1 MAEYLDLT
9 GIISF
14 GEFARS
20 LAKNG
25 KVKSQ
30 LRAIQAENFPQE
42 PLKKIMV
49 ESVRVEVEANGLR
62 ILPSLRTVRVNPDT
76 EPLSYV
82 KHDHGDSTAPPV
94 PARASSLCKVST
106 GTSLVQDRITRL
118 QAKNQKNPVLNFL
131 KSRAS
136 QKHFLERKTAAKKSP
151 RKCRKPKEETHSD
164 QETEIQ
170 NLQKS
175 LRGIVARKKEKL
187 GCIANDRRR
196 KNVDKRIL
204 QFSAGY
210 RWERDFD
217 STDDESLWDRL
228 STVFSERRWSASN
241 KSVTSGDYCIHD
253 ND

>member
-175 LRGIVARKKEKL
+175 LRGIVARKKVTLALKKIRWKNFQEKL
-187 GCIANDRRR
+187 GCIANDRRK

-228 STVFSERRWSASN
+228 STVFSERR
-241 KSVTSGDYCIHD
+241 
-253 ND
+253 

>member
-106 GTSLVQDRITRL
+106 GTSLVQDRIIRL

-175 LRGIVARKKEKL
+175 LRGIVARKKVTLALKKIRWKNFQEKL
-187 GCIANDRRR
+187 GCIANDRRK

-228 STVFSERRWSASN
+228 STVFSERR
-241 KSVTSGDYCIHD
+241 
-253 ND
+253 

>member
-49 ESVRVEVEANGLR
+49 ESVRVEVEPNGLR
-62 ILPSLRTVRVNPDT
+62 ILPSLRTVRINPDT
-76 EPLSYV
+76 EPVTYV
-82 KHDHGDSTAPPV
+82 KREHCDHSLAPPV

-175 LRGIVARKKEKL
+175 LRGIVARKKL
-187 GCIANDRRR
+187 TLQCIG
-196 KNVDKRIL
+196 L
-204 QFSAGY
+204 Q
-210 RWERDFD
+210 EP
-217 STDDESLWDRL
+217 
-228 STVFSERRWSASN
+228 
-241 KSVTSGDYCIHD
+241 
-253 ND
+253 